1 MNCVGI
7 SVQFLAKNL
16 GLDSAYLFHQ
26 FMLICSELL
35 VLEQVCVAALDCNRL
50 EVADACLKAL
60 FIEFPTSLRIRKLK
74 ALKLE
79 ALERYVS
86 YET

>member
-1 MNCVGI
+1 MMYSG
-7 SVQFLAKNL
+7 
-16 GLDSAYLFHQ
+16 
-26 FMLICSELL
+26 LL

-60 FIEFPTSLRIRKLK
+60 LAEFPTSLRIRKLK

-79 ALERYVS
+79 ALERYTS
-86 YET
+86 

>member
-1 MNCVGI
+1 M
-7 SVQFLAKNL
+7 
-16 GLDSAYLFHQ
+16 
-26 FMLICSELL
+26 
-35 VLEQVCVAALDCNRL
+35 LEQVCVAALDCNKL

-60 FIEFPTSLRIRKLK
+60 STEFPTSLRIRKLK

>member
-1 MNCVGI
+1 MTYSG
-7 SVQFLAKNL
+7 
-16 GLDSAYLFHQ
+16 
-26 FMLICSELL
+26 LL

-60 FIEFPTSLRIRKLK
+60 SAEFPSSLRIRKLK

-79 ALERYVS
+79 ALERYS
-86 YET
+86 SL

>member
-1 MNCVGI
+1 M
-7 SVQFLAKNL
+7 
-16 GLDSAYLFHQ
+16 
-26 FMLICSELL
+26 MMCSGLL
-35 VLEQVCVAALDCNRL
+35 VLEQVCVAALDCNKL

-60 FIEFPTSLRIRKLK
+60 STEFPTSLRIRKLK